1 MAHVVADRFSSTA
14 AHRLLVSDNEGAETP
29 DGDGPRS
36 LVTRPD
42 PPPDEEPDL
51 PGDGLGSTS
60 FRWVA
65 CVGFCEHD
73 LGPAV
78 GMPFRDT
85 RGQASRAPTACNATV
100 RARRLSSYDDG

>member
-51 PGDGLGSTS
+51 PGDGLGRTS
-60 FRWVA
+60 FREDA
-65 CVGFCEHD
+65 PEAFDDPDPRRRDE
-73 LGPAV
+73 L
-78 GMPFRDT
+78 PFR
-85 RGQASRAPTACNATV
+85 RRASRGHPTLLLDRTCAN
-100 RARRLSSYDDG
+100 DPK

>member
-60 FRWVA
+60 FWGGPDAGRPPHGSRA
-65 CVGFCEHD
+65 GARLPFRS
-73 LGPAV
+73 GPAAV
-78 GMPFRDT
+78 RSG
-85 RGQASRAPTACNATV
+85 ASR
-100 RARRLSSYDDG
+100 R